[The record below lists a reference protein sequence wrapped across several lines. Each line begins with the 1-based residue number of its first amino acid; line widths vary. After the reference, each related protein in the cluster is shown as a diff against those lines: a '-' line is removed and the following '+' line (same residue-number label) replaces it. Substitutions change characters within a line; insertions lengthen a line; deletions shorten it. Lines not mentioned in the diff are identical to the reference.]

1 MFVWKYS
8 GVAWTVLIYCV
19 TMTHLYECL
28 HNCCSQHKKYIVNI
42 KKCFETPLCIIISLL
57 DDLTSN
63 NSWIFIYS
71 IGNSWLLEV
80 THIYSDNSHDS
91 CLQHSHQCS
100 ASGWQYINCIH
111 IYLLVHLFLIL
122 CYVFYLDINAY
133 LLEGEL
139 NILDHRKH
147 LCYDLLWRLSSPFPS
162 YSSISSLSISVFV
175 VTICHSD

>member
-1 MFVWKYS
+1 MLVWKYS
-8 GVAWTVLIYCV
+8 GVAWTVLTYCI

-28 HNCCSQHKKYIVNI
+28 HNCCSQHKKYIVN
-42 KKCFETPLCIIISLL
+42 KNCFETPLCIIISLL
-57 DDLTSN
+57 DEWTKQWQNDLTSN
-63 NSWIFIYS
+63 NAWIFIYS

-100 ASGWQYINCIH
+100 ASGWQYIYGIH
-111 IYLLVHLFLIL
+111 HLLIYLLVYLFLIL

-147 LCYDLLWRLSSPFPS
+147 LCYDLLWILSSPFPS
-162 YSSISSLSISVFV
+162 YSSISYIY
-175 VTICHSD
+175 